1 MAKYGTFMKTED
13 FGSQFFMGAIVKSIG
28 LKAYQIKFSSSEK
41 NQPYWKPHPE
51 YPLHFLQGLWG
62 SAFSILIHRVIDT
75 KDKKKKPK
83 ETMLYKIS

>member
-41 NQPYWKPHPE
+41 INPIESHIQNTRFIFYRAYGGP
-51 YPLHFLQGLWG
+51 HFL
-62 SAFSILIHRVIDT
+62 
-75 KDKKKKPK
+75 
-83 ETMLYKIS
+83 Y